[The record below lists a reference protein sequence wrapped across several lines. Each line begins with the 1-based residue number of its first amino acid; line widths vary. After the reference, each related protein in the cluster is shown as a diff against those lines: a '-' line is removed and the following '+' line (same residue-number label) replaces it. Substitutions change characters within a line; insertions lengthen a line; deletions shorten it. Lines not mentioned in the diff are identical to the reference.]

1 MSLTIAWLN
10 ENQHPQRKQAVD
22 HNVDVLNQ
30 QKQFCPLPNMQ
41 FIQRKLSLKSKK
53 KITGL
58 VLGLP
63 CIITVNLW
71 NDRHVQ
77 IRWKGN

>member
-10 ENQHPQRKQAVD
+10 DNHNSKRKQTVD
-22 HNVDVLNQ
+22 HNVDALNQ

-53 KITGL
+53 KNYGASSRASLYYHCQSMEWQT
-58 VLGLP
+58 
-63 CIITVNLW
+63 CTN
-71 NDRHVQ
+71 
-77 IRWKGN
+77 